1 MWDRW
6 GYIGSEMSV
15 RRVSFALAAAVLLST
30 AAGSAHAADKAKP
43 FDFTVK
49 SEPAAPI
56 PNAGKT
62 TAVDAS
68 KGRFGV
74 TLNMQQP
81 DVRPQGPGDFQAG
94 AYFRITPSLRVG
106 GSVALGEQDQQQLN
120 RRMAPTPQDE
130 QPKVRLETK
139 FKF

>member
-1 MWDRW
+1 
-6 GYIGSEMSV
+6 MSF
-15 RRVSFALAAAVLLST
+15 RRHSFALAAAVLVST
-30 AAGSAHAADKAKP
+30 AAGAAHAADKAPRP

-49 SEPAAPI
+49 SEPAAPL

-62 TAVDAS
+62 TNVDAS

-74 TLNMQQP
+74 TLNLQQP
-81 DVRPQGPGDFQAG
+81 DVRPQGLSDVQAG

-106 GSVALGEQDQQQLN
+106 GSVALGEQTQQQLN